1 MDRRKFMAVALAT
14 LTAATLKAETS
25 PKKYQALHAFFACP
39 LALSPPAK
47 LGLDAVS
54 LTFPKGS
61 KRPEFEV
68 VVCEFD
74 QEAFSAMQQA
84 GQNPLD
90 YARSTY
96 LGQSGPLKQKGSR
109 TFAKGPKSTE
119 VDPQS
124 FPNKDYLE
132 ICWLERK
139 QGPGLMLAFRVA
151 PSFDKA
157 RAKQAID
164 AICASLEWKL

>member
-1 MDRRKFMAVALAT
+1 MDRRRFMTVTLAGLVVAG
-14 LTAATLKAETS
+14 LKAAPS
-25 PKKYQALHAFFACP
+25 RKKYQALHAYFECP
-39 LALSPPAK
+39 LELSPPAK

-54 LTFPKGS
+54 LTFPKAS
-61 KRPEFEV
+61 KRPDFEV
-68 VVCEFD
+68 VVCELGP
-74 QEAFSAMQQA
+74 EAFSSMQQA

-90 YARSTY
+90 YARTTY

-109 TFAKGPKSTE
+109 KFVQGTRPTE
-119 VDPQS
+119 IDPES

-132 ICWLERK
+132 VCWLERK
-139 QGPGLMLAFRVA
+139 QGAGLMLAFRVA

-157 RAKQAID
+157 RAQKAIE